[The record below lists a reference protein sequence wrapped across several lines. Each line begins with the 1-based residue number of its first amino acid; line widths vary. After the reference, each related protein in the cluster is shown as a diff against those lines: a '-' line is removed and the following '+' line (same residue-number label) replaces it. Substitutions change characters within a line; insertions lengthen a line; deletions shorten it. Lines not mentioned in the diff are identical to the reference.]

1 MWYATIDSSSTSL
14 MKIQPF
20 SLSVYRL
27 RSYCSFQLSVIP
39 YPLSLSCPIL
49 LSTPHTHSFSLSP
62 SIVSLL
68 SALCYS
74 LSPLSRP
81 IHLSTPLLAL
91 SSHFS
96 SVTRNTDTRSEKF
109 SEAPCLVSEG
119 LVRAAKP
126 PWNIITP
133 CSEIFINRKCW
144 GTILLLRRR
153 RKHRSTCRSS
163 SVKRGK
169 ALVVTFWERLSWTEA
184 WSQCLPQYRSVT
196 VSLSWWLIRLAVR
209 QRWFSLLAVC
219 LWGWS
224 KSQHTVA
231 VGPSDAY
238 TVRHAKLLKR
248 KEVFHYKSIVFNWCF
263 CQWTSV
269 CSACSLGLLLSTCL
283 QSWSVVKLLLS
294 LSEALYQSIIM

>member
-1 MWYATIDSSSTSL
+1 

-109 SEAPCLVSEG
+109 SEAPCLVSQG

-126 PWNIITP
+126 QWNIIAP
-133 CSEIFINRKCW
+133 CVEILIKRKW
-144 GTILLLRRR
+144 GGTILLPLSRICTDGLVGPRQ
-153 RKHRSTCRSS
+153 CR
-163 SVKRGK
+163 G
-169 ALVVTFWERLSWTEA
+169 ERLS
-184 WSQCLPQYRSVT
+184 P
-196 VSLSWWLIRLAVR
+196 
-209 QRWFSLLAVC
+209 
-219 LWGWS
+219 
-224 KSQHTVA
+224 
-231 VGPSDAY
+231 
-238 TVRHAKLLKR
+238 
-248 KEVFHYKSIVFNWCF
+248 
-263 CQWTSV
+263 
-269 CSACSLGLLLSTCL
+269 
-283 QSWSVVKLLLS
+283 
-294 LSEALYQSIIM
+294 